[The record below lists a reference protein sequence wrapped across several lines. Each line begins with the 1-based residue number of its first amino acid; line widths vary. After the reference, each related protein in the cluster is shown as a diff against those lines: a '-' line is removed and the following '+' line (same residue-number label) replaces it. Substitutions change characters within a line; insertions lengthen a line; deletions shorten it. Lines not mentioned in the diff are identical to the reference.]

1 MKTLLEQIIRLRN
14 PHFRFDESV
23 TSRLLLAFAWSYGRS
38 YLRGLRLLLLA
49 KMPRHV
55 LLGRGVGFFNSSN
68 IRLGRWVKLGDH
80 VQLSAA
86 GTGELVIGDH
96 SGIGAFSRVVIATS
110 FNQLGSHIRIGK
122 NVGIGEFAYLVGGGG
137 LEIGDDCIVGQ
148 YFSCHPENHITVD
161 PHRPIRM
168 QGVTRKGI
176 RVGKDCWI
184 GSKVTILDGVEIGD
198 HCVIAAGAVVT
209 RSMPSGS
216 VIAGVPARVI
226 RSRSV
231 DEPVTCQ
238 HRAS

>member
-1 MKTLLEQIIRLRN
+1 MKILLEQIIRLRN

-55 LLGRGVGFFNSSN
+55 PLGRGVGFFNSPN

-122 NVGIGEFAYLVGGGG
+122 NVGIGEFAYLGGGGG
-137 LEIGDDCIVGQ
+137 LRSATIASSDSISV
-148 YFSCHPENHITVD
+148 
-161 PHRPIRM
+161 
-168 QGVTRKGI
+168 VTRKI
-176 RVGKDCWI
+176 ISPLTPI
-184 GSKVTILDGVEIGD
+184 GRFACKALHAKAFAS
-198 HCVIAAGAVVT
+198 A
-209 RSMPSGS
+209 R
-216 VIAGVPARVI
+216 IAGSAP
-226 RSRSV
+226 RSPYWTV
-231 DEPVTCQ
+231 
-238 HRAS
+238 